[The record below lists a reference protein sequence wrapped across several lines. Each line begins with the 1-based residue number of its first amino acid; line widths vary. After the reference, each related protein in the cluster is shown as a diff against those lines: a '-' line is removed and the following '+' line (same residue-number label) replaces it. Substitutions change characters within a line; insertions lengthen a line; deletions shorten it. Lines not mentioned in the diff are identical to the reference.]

1 MSPVVYQ
8 ILHVFGALLV
18 FLAYGLL
25 ISRAILGSESVQLRK
40 VGAKLSGVG
49 LVLLLVGGFGLL
61 AKLYGNTFYP
71 WVIIKLVVWVALGGL
86 VALINRK
93 PQLGQ
98 IWYWVTLLLG
108 LIAVTSVYTK
118 IGM

>member
-25 ISRAILGSESVQLRK
+25 IARAMLGSESVELRK
-40 VGAKLSGVG
+40 VGAKLSGIG
-49 LVLLLVGGFGLL
+49 LLLLLVGGFGLL
-61 AKLYGNTFYP
+61 SKLYETTFYP
-71 WVIIKLVVWVALGGL
+71 WVIIKLVVWIALGGL
-86 VALINRK
+86 IALINRK

-98 IWYWVTLLLG
+98 VWYGVTLLLG
-108 LIAVTSVYTK
+108 LIAVSSVYTK